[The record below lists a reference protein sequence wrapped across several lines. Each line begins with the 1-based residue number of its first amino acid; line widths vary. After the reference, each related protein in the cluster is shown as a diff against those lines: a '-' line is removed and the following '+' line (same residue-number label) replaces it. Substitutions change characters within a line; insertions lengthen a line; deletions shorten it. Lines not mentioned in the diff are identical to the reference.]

1 MLVIDYQNSLGIL
14 DIFLF
19 IMCLLFS
26 DVLDLWVGNI
36 IELDT
41 SLGRSPFV
49 NEVLMVEVIRLRSL
63 KVILL
68 K

>member
-14 DIFLF
+14 DIFFF
-19 IMCLLFS
+19 IMSLLFS

-41 SLGRSPFV
+41 SLGRSPFI
-49 NEVLMVEVIRLRSL
+49 NEVFMVEVIRLRSL

>member
-14 DIFLF
+14 DIFFF
-19 IMCLLFS
+19 IMSLLFS